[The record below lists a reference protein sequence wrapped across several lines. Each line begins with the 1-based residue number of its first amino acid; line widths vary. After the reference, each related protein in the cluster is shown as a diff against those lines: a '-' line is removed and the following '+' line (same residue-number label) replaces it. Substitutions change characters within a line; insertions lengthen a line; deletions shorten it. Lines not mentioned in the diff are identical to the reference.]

1 MIMNLLSR
9 SNPRPWLQ
17 QQHHQGY
24 YFLYKV
30 LRAHSFST
38 STQRKDSLKLR
49 ISRAGNP
56 KVSIIPVIEQW
67 LKEGNS
73 IKQSDLQNF
82 IKLFRGHRRFSHA
95 LQISQWM
102 SDERGSEQSPGDFAV
117 RLDLISKVHGLEQAE
132 EYYNSIPDHLR
143 GTQVY
148 GALLNCYAHKRRL
161 EKAEATMQKMRELG
175 LVQTLSYNVMLS
187 LYSHMG
193 RYEKLEALVKEM
205 EEKGVNSDI
214 YTFNIRLHAYVATS
228 NIEEMEKLL
237 MKMETDSLINIDFH
251 TFFAVANGYLKAGL
265 LEKSIV
271 MLKRA
276 EELTVPMVGTTK
288 AHAYEMLLT
297 LYGSAGNKD
306 GVYRVWNSYKNTGR
320 IFNSTYI
327 CMINSLMRLGDID
340 GAEWI
345 SEEWVS
351 RKTLYDIRIPNTM
364 IRAYSRKGLWKKA
377 EEYVNKIVE
386 SGMQLEASSWDHLAT
401 GYHFGGQMAKAVET
415 LKKAISISKPGWKP
429 NPYTLKTCLWYLES
443 KGDEEAA
450 EELLKFV
457 SEHHPVSPGK
467 NDI

>member
-1 MIMNLLSR
+1 
-9 SNPRPWLQ
+9 
-17 QQHHQGY
+17 
-24 YFLYKV
+24 
-30 LRAHSFST
+30 
-38 STQRKDSLKLR
+38 
-49 ISRAGNP
+49 
-56 KVSIIPVIEQW
+56 
-67 LKEGNS
+67 
-73 IKQSDLQNF
+73 
-82 IKLFRGHRRFSHA
+82 
-95 LQISQWM
+95 M

-117 RLDLISKVHGLEQAE
+117 RLDLISKVHCLEQAE

-187 LYSHMG
+187 LYSHLG

-351 RKTLYDIRIPNTM
+351 RKTLYDIRIPNAM

-443 KGDEEAA
+443 KGDKEAA

-457 SEHHPVSPGK
+457 GENHPVLPGK

>member
-1 MIMNLLSR
+1 MNLLSR

-30 LRAHSFST
+30 LRALSFST

-56 KVSIIPVIEQW
+56 KFSIIPVIEQW

-82 IKLFRGHRRFSHA
+82 IKLFRRHRRFSHA

-148 GALLNCYAHKRRL
+148 GALLNCYAHKRHL

-237 MKMETDSLINIDFH
+237 MKMETDSLININFH

-265 LEKSIV
+265 LEKSIA

-276 EELTVPMVGTTK
+276 EELTAPMVGTTK

-306 GVYRVWNSYKNTGR
+306 GVYR
-320 IFNSTYI
+320 
-327 CMINSLMRLGDID
+327 
-340 GAEWI
+340 
-345 SEEWVS
+345 EWVS

-429 NPYTLKTCLWYLES
+429 NPYTLKTCLLYLES

-450 EELLKFV
+450 EELLKFMEV
-457 SEHHPVSPGK
+457 DDLTLNGETPFMELKDEDSADSCCFERRT
-467 NDI
+467 N